1 MEYIKKVFKQILTT
15 GTTFGTTSG
24 QFVIIPNTGV
34 TYNFNVLLSKDNV
47 DLGFYDVI
55 NDVNENNDPDFNT
68 NFIVSGYTVTG
79 TCVSR
84 LNEIKKNAIS
94 PVFYKQY
101 FYSIDTTAN
110 GLDVYDSYFYT
121 GSTLS
126 NPISILSIGGITG
139 VTQYLLK
146 YYIDKIKYIEYSG
159 STATGTTFSFVSDG
173 LNNPD
178 NFNYNKLIK
187 DENKNNVINNPEI
200 TSDVFILRQELS
212 VFEKNYNLEYIKN
225 LIDLETFAGGNYYN
239 IVKNS

>member
-15 GTTFGTTSG
+15 GTTSGLTSN

-34 TYNFNVLLSKDNV
+34 TYNFNVLLSKDGV
-47 DLGFYDVI
+47 DLGFYDVV
-55 NDVNENNDPDFNT
+55 DGVNENNDADFNR
-68 NFIVSGYTVTG
+68 NIIISGYTVTG
-79 TCVSR
+79 SCASR
-84 LNEIKKNAIS
+84 LNEVKKNAIS

-110 GLDVYDSYFYT
+110 GLDIYDSYYYT
-121 GSTLS
+121 GNTL
-126 NPISILSIGGITG
+126 NTPMPILGISGITG

-159 STATGTTFSFVSDG
+159 ATATGTTFSFVSDG
-173 LNNPD
+173 LNNTNDFD
-178 NFNYNKLIK
+178 NFKLIK

-200 TSDVFILRQELS
+200 TSDVFIIRQEVS